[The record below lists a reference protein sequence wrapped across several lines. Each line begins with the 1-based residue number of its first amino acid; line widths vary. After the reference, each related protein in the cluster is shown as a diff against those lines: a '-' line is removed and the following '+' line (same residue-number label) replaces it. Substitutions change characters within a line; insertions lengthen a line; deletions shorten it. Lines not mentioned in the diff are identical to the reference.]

1 MQIRHD
7 PIIAQYAIDF
17 IQELTH
23 TKGKWAG
30 KPFVLLPWQVDLISR
45 LFGTVYENDK
55 RVYSKCY
62 VEIPKK
68 MGKALALNTPIPV
81 SNGWSTIG
89 DIKSGD
95 DVLDENGNHCK
106 VVAITDVQYNRPC
119 YKVSFSDG
127 SSIVADA
134 EHEWRIEV
142 EKAITFQGSTTF
154 VESIIY
160 TTQDIAENSSDDYYI
175 KKRNHNEYYLYSY
188 IEIVDV
194 KPIPSVPVKCIQVD
208 SLSHMYLAGKSM
220 IPTHNS
226 ELAAAIALFLL
237 FADGEMGGEV
247 YGAAADRKQASIV
260 FDVARQ
266 MVLNSPDLNPDN
278 NPAVGITASQKRIY
292 YRETNSYY
300 DVLSADV
307 NTKHGFNIHGC
318 IFDELHA
325 QPKRDL
331 WDVLTEGAGDAREQ
345 PLTFAI
351 TTAGYDRNSICWEVH
366 EQAMDIKNGV
376 YENENFLPIIY
387 ALDEKDDWKD
397 EKNWYKVNP
406 SLDVTVDIEKVR
418 TAFREAEHIPAKQNA
433 FKRLRLCQWTQQS
446 DRFIDMNLWDSQAGN
461 PINESELLGQQGCG
475 GLDLSSVSD
484 LTAWVMIF
492 KQAYTEKID
501 ILCRFWCPKARIY
514 ADNNKYKDRYQSWE
528 RDGYLIAT
536 PGDAIDY
543 QFVKAQVIA
552 DCKKF
557 NIVAMNVDRL
567 WQGHQLTMELE
578 DELDGITEV
587 AWMHMGHTSYAVP
600 MKDFERNLLEGRL
613 HHGGNPVLRFC
624 ADHLTVK
631 MNEPGDVKPD
641 KATSQ
646 GKIDGIVALVM
657 AFDQLSRH
665 ASDTESVY
673 ETQGLFVLGDEEQIE
688 VNNNERYTTVTL

>member
-1 MQIRHD
+1 M
-7 PIIAQYAIDF
+7 
-17 IQELTH
+17 
-23 TKGKWAG
+23 
-30 KPFVLLPWQVDLISR
+30 
-45 LFGTVYENDK
+45 
-55 RVYSKCY
+55 
-62 VEIPKK
+62 
-68 MGKALALNTPIPV
+68 
-81 SNGWSTIG
+81 
-89 DIKSGD
+89 
-95 DVLDENGNHCK
+95 
-106 VVAITDVQYNRPC
+106 
-119 YKVSFSDG
+119 
-127 SSIVADA
+127 
-134 EHEWRIEV
+134 
-142 EKAITFQGSTTF
+142 
-154 VESIIY
+154 
-160 TTQDIAENSSDDYYI
+160 
-175 KKRNHNEYYLYSY
+175 
-188 IEIVDV
+188 
-194 KPIPSVPVKCIQVD
+194 
-208 SLSHMYLAGKSM
+208 
-220 IPTHNS
+220 
-226 ELAAAIALFLL
+226 
-237 FADGEMGGEV
+237 
-247 YGAAADRKQASIV
+247 
-260 FDVARQ
+260 
-266 MVLNSPDLNPDN
+266 
-278 NPAVGITASQKRIY
+278 
-292 YRETNSYY
+292 
-300 DVLSADV
+300 LSADV
-307 NTKHGFNIHGC
+307 HTKHGFNIHGC

-376 YENENFLPIIY
+376 YENENFLPVIY

-397 EKNWYKVNP
+397 EANWYKVNP
-406 SLDVTVDIEKVR
+406 SLDEIIDIEKVR

-461 PINESELLGQQGCG
+461 PINELELLGRQGTG

-492 KQAYTEKID
+492 QQKYTEKID

-543 QFVKAQVIA
+543 QFVRAQIRA
-552 DCKKF
+552 DCEKF
-557 NIVAMNVDRL
+557 NIVAMNIDRL
-567 WQGHQLTMELE
+567 FQGFQLAIELT
-578 DELDGITEV
+578 DDLDGITEV
-587 AWMHMGHTSYAVP
+587 ATMGMGHVSYAVP
-600 MKDFERNLLEGRL
+600 MKDFERNLLEKRL

-624 ADHLTVK
+624 ADHLAVK
-631 MNEPGDVKPD
+631 MNEPGDFKPD

-673 ETQGLFVLGDEEQIE
+673 ETQGLFVLGDDDDYIE
-688 VNNNERYTTVTL
+688 TTKERYTNVTL